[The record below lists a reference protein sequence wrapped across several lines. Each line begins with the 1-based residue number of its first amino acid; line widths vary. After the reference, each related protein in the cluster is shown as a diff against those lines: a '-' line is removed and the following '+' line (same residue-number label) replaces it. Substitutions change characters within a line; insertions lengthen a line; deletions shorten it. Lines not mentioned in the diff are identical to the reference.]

1 MKTPPE
7 LATSRLILNEC
18 VLADTQAVF
27 SLFADD
33 KVTQFYDL
41 AAFET
46 LEAARELIK
55 QDAVKHQQQL
65 MLRWAI
71 RDKFTQQFLGGCGVN
86 HFEPQ
91 RHVAVIGYELMPQAW
106 GQGLATEALQAVIDY
121 LFTKYRHPINR
132 IEAFVMQGNIGSEK
146 VLKKLGFKCEGVL
159 RQHSYWKNQYHDLS
173 LFSLLK
179 HEYLQQE

>member
-7 LATSRLILNEC
+7 LATSRLLLDEC
-18 VLADTQAVF
+18 VLSDAEAVF
-27 SLFADD
+27 SLFADN

-41 AAFET
+41 AAFEN

-55 QDAVKHQQQL
+55 QDAIKHQQQQ

-71 RDKFTQQFLGGCGVN
+71 RDKYTQQYLGGCGVN

-91 RHVAVIGYELMPQAW
+91 RHVAVIGYELIPQAW

-121 LFTKYRHPINR
+121 LFTEYQQPINR
-132 IEAFVMQGNIGSEK
+132 LEAFVMQGNIGSEK
-146 VLKKLGFKCEGVL
+146 LLTKLGFHCEGVL

-179 HEYLQQE
+179 QDYNNR